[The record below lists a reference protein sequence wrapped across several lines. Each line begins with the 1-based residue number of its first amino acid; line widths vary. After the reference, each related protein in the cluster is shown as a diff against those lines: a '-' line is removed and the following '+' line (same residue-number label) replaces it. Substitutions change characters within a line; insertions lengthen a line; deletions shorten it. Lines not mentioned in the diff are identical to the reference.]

1 MEAASVNTAFHY
13 SKRSTTTDGR
23 PMTNGSPQFQNEVS
37 RLMQQHGVSFETG
50 FLAERPLRR
59 LPKDATDAAR
69 TNDFMRLDAIA
80 YALEQAISERT
91 VAESV
96 KRLTVPRWSFEDLP
110 WPAVYRLMLIYA
122 MYSHAYF
129 REIYPYRNVSELIQD
144 QSRKILPAQ
153 LAVPLWRAS
162 RRIGME
168 PTMSYGLYGLWNY
181 YRPDPGKPVSLENLE
196 LIHSF
201 TGTMDERWFVLIH
214 QAVEVAFAPAIPALL
229 TACLLSRVRDPDST
243 IPFLANLGEALIV
256 EEMIRCLEHAAK
268 AARDAVSVLTRMREH
283 CDYGTYFNRVRLFFT
298 FPNSVIY
305 DGVEELGGEPQQKL
319 GETGGQTP
327 FMHFQLAAAGIDHD
341 DDPYFPR
348 MRHYMSQP
356 FRELVE
362 FVKRTSNIRSFVL
375 ERRHNQA
382 LVQAYNALIQ
392 AIPLDWRIV
401 HMSLVDDF
409 IGQFGEGHG
418 TGKPPLDWLRAL
430 HTKATS
436 YLIEL

>member
-1 MEAASVNTAFHY
+1 MNHD
-13 SKRSTTTDGR
+13 ST
-23 PMTNGSPQFQNEVS
+23 QLQNEVR

-59 LPKDATDAAR
+59 LPKDAADAAR

-80 YALEQAISERT
+80 YSLEQAISERT

-122 MYSHAYF
+122 MYTHAYF

-168 PTMSYGLYGLWNY
+168 PTMSYSLYALWNY

-201 TGTMDERWFVLIH
+201 TGTLDERWFVWIH
-214 QAVEVAFAPAIPALL
+214 QAVEVAFAPAIPELL
-229 TACLLSRVRDPDST
+229 RACWLSRVHDRDCS
-243 IPFLANLGEALIV
+243 IASLGSREEHVIV
-256 EEMIRCLEHAAK
+256 EQMIRCLENAAK
-268 AARDAVSVLTRMREH
+268 AARDAVAVLKRMREH

-298 FPNSVIY
+298 FPNSVVFE
-305 DGVEELGGEPQQKL
+305 GVEDLGGTPQQKL

-341 DDPYFPR
+341 DDSYFPR
-348 MRHYMSQP
+348 MRRYMAKP
-356 FRELVE
+356 FQDLIE
-362 FVKRTSNIRSFVL
+362 FVKQTSKIRSFIL
-375 ERRHNQA
+375 EHRRNGR

-392 AIPLDWRIV
+392 AVPLDWRIT
-401 HMSLVDDF
+401 HMRLVEDF
-409 IGQFGEGHG
+409 IGRFGEGHG
-418 TGKPPLDWLRAL
+418 TGKPPLDWLSAL
-430 HTKATS
+430 HKKATS
-436 YLIEL
+436 YLIVPSTS